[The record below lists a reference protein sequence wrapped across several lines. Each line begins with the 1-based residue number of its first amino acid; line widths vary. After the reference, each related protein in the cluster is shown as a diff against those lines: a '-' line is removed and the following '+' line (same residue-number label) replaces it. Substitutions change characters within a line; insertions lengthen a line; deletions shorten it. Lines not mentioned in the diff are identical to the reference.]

1 VRVASIIVYN
11 SSLDDVHT
19 IQHNAKHTT
28 LLELR
33 DAIITMPQ
41 ESKHG
46 GILFKGDNNSHEQMR
61 GTFQIRTQ

>member
-1 VRVASIIVYN
+1 
-11 SSLDDVHT
+11 VHT